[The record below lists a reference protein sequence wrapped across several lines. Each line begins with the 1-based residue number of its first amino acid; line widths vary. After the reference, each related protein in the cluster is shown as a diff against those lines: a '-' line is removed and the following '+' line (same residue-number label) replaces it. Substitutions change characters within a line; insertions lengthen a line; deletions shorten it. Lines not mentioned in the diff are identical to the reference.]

1 MTKMIH
7 RARERGSALVY
18 ILIAIALLAALTVSF
33 MEPSSQQ
40 GTSQNTFRTVSDISS
55 QVEFIRSAV
64 QECVLTY
71 QTGDNAILTNSN
83 VPTEPN
89 ANSIYPISPMSG
101 RFTGATVGPASSR
114 AVSGLRCPGN
124 PGCEYPTNGDPPICN
139 NNHAPIF
146 TGASGKFMP
155 PPPALFGPW
164 QWYNNTDGIFFWIA
178 TNKTDAYL
186 RSALE
191 KLDDEYEEC
200 EADFIDASST
210 NQQLASDDATLTC
223 PQGSLCFRVRMITKP
238 SAVYNGDGVAPNN
251 DEVGCP

>member
-1 MTKMIH
+1 MKKIVYRT
-7 RARERGSALVY
+7 RERGSALVY

-40 GTSQNTFRTVSDISS
+40 GSSQNTFRTVSDISS

-71 QTGDNAILTNSN
+71 QTGDNDIPTNSN
-83 VPTEPN
+83 APTEPN
-89 ANSIYPISPMSG
+89 ANAIYPISPMSG

-124 PGCEYPTNGDPPICN
+124 PGCDYSSVPPVCSN
-139 NNHAPIF
+139 EHAPIF

-178 TNKTDAYL
+178 TNKTDSYL

-200 EADFIDASST
+200 EADFIDAST
-210 NQQLASDDATLTC
+210 ADQQLASDEPALIC

-238 SAVYNGDGVAPNN
+238 SAVYNGDGVPPAN
-251 DEVGCP
+251 DEAGCP